1 MTHLGTSLY
10 RINQA
15 RNKAANKRQTTRK
28 TIKIQEIPI
37 MSNELFT
44 AVTVEEQELVSGGI
58 DAAYGSAYSVL
69 ATTTKVLGP
78 VAATNGANGST
89 FSFGGALDASTLA
102 ITSTVVAGIHI

>member
-1 MTHLGTSLY
+1 
-10 RINQA
+10 
-15 RNKAANKRQTTRK
+15 
-28 TIKIQEIPI
+28 
-37 MSNELFT
+37 MSNELFIE
-44 AVTVEEQELVSGGI
+44 VTVEEQELVSGGI